1 MPTLRE
7 LQTLFESSLLAGDET
22 AVIQQIEGDGLDPRA
37 RLAVYR
43 HHVFTTLTAV
53 LETAYPVVCR
63 LVDRR
68 FFAYAADAF
77 IKRYAPRRPH
87 MPDPF
92 EYISRARLEYRGGA
106 RNAFLGEVPEP
117 VVYGVQG
124 ALREYYGA
132 PPGPPVASTLDHIV
146 AAVAG

>member
-1 MPTLRE
+1 MKPGVPITFWRRPCAATIMPTLRE

-37 RLAVYR
+37 RLAVY
-43 HHVFTTLTAV
+43 
-53 LETAYPVVCR
+53 R

-106 RNAFLGEVPEP
+106 RNA
-117 VVYGVQG
+117 
-124 ALREYYGA
+124 
-132 PPGPPVASTLDHIV
+132 
-146 AAVAG
+146 